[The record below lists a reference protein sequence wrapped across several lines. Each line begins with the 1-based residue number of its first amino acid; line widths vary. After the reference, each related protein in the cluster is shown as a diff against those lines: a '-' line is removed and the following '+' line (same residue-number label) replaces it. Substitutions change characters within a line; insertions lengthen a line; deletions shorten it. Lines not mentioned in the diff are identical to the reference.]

1 MKRDRLSIHISDSA
15 EITVEERRNGIKRIK
30 NISINDLLV
39 CIKSSL
45 REIKPVYHAV
55 LPKNA
60 LFYSCC
66 PETGDF
72 SAAIEYP
79 YSKATVTYMATEYPD
94 FPLPKLVFGFKVNR
108 DGKIQAVYSGVTE
121 NCTLREDTPM
131 YFYPLS
137 NVDAHNFQLCTGDNE
152 LPEISSPYLLGNIM
166 DYILGLPNNDDH
178 FHREYNRPELCQRE
192 LMDHLSD
199 KTAEYYYSD
208 ILIPSG
214 KTLADFYKE
223 VSL

>member
-15 EITVEERRNGIKRIK
+15 EIAIEERRNGIKRIK

-60 LFYSCC
+60 LFYSRC
-66 PETGDF
+66 PENGDF

-94 FPLPKLVFGFKVNR
+94 FPLPKLVFGFKVAG
-108 DGKIQAVYSGVTE
+108 GKIKKVYLGITG
-121 NCTLREDTPM
+121 NGILRESSLM
-131 YFYPLS
+131 YTYPFS
-137 NVDAHNFQLCTGDNE
+137 NVSNNFSLCTGENE
-152 LPEISSPYLLGNIM
+152 LPAIKSPYSLSNM
-166 DYILGLPNNDDH
+166 PDYILSLPDNDDY
-178 FHREYNRPELCQRE
+178 FNIRNNRLQLNHRE
-192 LMDHLSD
+192 LMEHLAD
-199 KTAEYYYSD
+199 KSPEYYYSD

>member
-15 EITVEERRNGIKRIK
+15 EIAVEERRNGIKRIK

-79 YSKATVTYMATEYPD
+79 YSKAAVTYMATEYPD
-94 FPLPKLVFGFKVNR
+94 FPLPKLVFGFKVAG
-108 DGKIQAVYSGVTE
+108 GKIKKVYLGITG
-121 NCTLREDTPM
+121 NGILRESSLM
-131 YFYPLS
+131 YTYPFS
-137 NVDAHNFQLCTGDNE
+137 NVSNDFSLCTGGNV
-152 LPEISSPYLLGNIM
+152 LPAIKSPYSLSNM
-166 DYILGLPNNDDH
+166 PDYILSLPDNDDY
-178 FHREYNRPELCQRE
+178 FNIRNNRLQLNHRE
-192 LMDHLSD
+192 LMEHLAD
-199 KTAEYYYSD
+199 KTPEYYYSD

-214 KTLADFYKE
+214 KTLADFYGE

>member
-15 EITVEERRNGIKRIK
+15 EITVEEREDGVKSVK
-30 NISINDLLV
+30 NIELNDLLV
-39 CIKSSL
+39 CIQSSL

-66 PETGDF
+66 PETGNF

-94 FPLPKLVFGFKVNR
+94 FPLPRLVFGFNIGGN
-108 DGKIQAVYSGVTE
+108 GKIRRVYLGVTE
-121 NCTLREDTPM
+121 NGILRENSKM
-131 YFYPLS
+131 FVYPFS
-137 NVDAHNFQLCTGDNE
+137 NVSNNFSLCTGDNE
-152 LPEISSPYLLGNIM
+152 LPKINSPYSLSNM
-166 DYILGLPNNDDH
+166 PDYILGLPNNDDYFQH
-178 FHREYNRPELCQRE
+178 KNNKLHLSHRE
-192 LMDHLSD
+192 LMEHLAD
-199 KTAEYYYSD
+199 KSPEYYYSD

-214 KTLADFYKE
+214 KTLADFYE
-223 VSL
+223 AVSL

>member
-15 EITVEERRNGIKRIK
+15 EIFVEERKNGIKSCK
-30 NISINDLLV
+30 CISLNDLLV
-39 CIKSSL
+39 CIKSSI
-45 REIKPVYHAV
+45 REIKPIYRAV

-66 PETGDF
+66 PETGSF
-72 SAAIEYP
+72 SAAMEYP
-79 YSKATVTYMATEYPD
+79 YNKADITYMNTEYPD

-192 LMDHLSD
+192 LMNHLSD
-199 KTAEYYYSD
+199 KTPEYYYSD

-214 KTLADFYKE
+214 KTLADFYGE

>member
-15 EITVEERRNGIKRIK
+15 EIAVEERRNGIKRIK

-94 FPLPKLVFGFKVNR
+94 FPLPKLVFGFKIGGS
-108 DGKIQAVYSGVTE
+108 GKILRVYLMSTE
-121 NCTLREDTPM
+121 
-131 YFYPLS
+131 
-137 NVDAHNFQLCTGDNE
+137 
-152 LPEISSPYLLGNIM
+152 
-166 DYILGLPNNDDH
+166 
-178 FHREYNRPELCQRE
+178 
-192 LMDHLSD
+192 
-199 KTAEYYYSD
+199 
-208 ILIPSG
+208 
-214 KTLADFYKE
+214 
-223 VSL
+223 

>member
-15 EITVEERRNGIKRIK
+15 EIAVEERRNGIKRIK

-79 YSKATVTYMATEYPD
+79 YSKAAVTYMATEYPD
-94 FPLPKLVFGFKVNR
+94 FPLPKLVFGFNIGGN
-108 DGKIQAVYSGVTE
+108 GKIRRVYLGVTE
-121 NCTLREDTPM
+121 NGILRENSKM
-131 YFYPLS
+131 FVYPFS
-137 NVDAHNFQLCTGDNE
+137 NVSNDFSLCTGGNV
-152 LPEISSPYLLGNIM
+152 LPAIKSPYSLSNM
-166 DYILGLPNNDDH
+166 PDYILSMPDNDDH
-178 FHREYNRPELCQRE
+178 FEPKNNRLHLGHRE
-192 LMDHLSD
+192 LMEHLAD
-199 KTAEYYYSD
+199 KSPEYYYSD

-214 KTLADFYKE
+214 KTLADFYEE

>member
-1 MKRDRLSIHISDSA
+1 M
-15 EITVEERRNGIKRIK
+15 
-30 NISINDLLV
+30 LV
-39 CIKSSL
+39 CIKSSI
-45 REIKPVYHAV
+45 REIKPVYRAV

-72 SAAIEYP
+72 SAAMEYP
-79 YSKATVTYMATEYPD
+79 YNKADITYMNTEYRD
-94 FPLPKLVFGFKVNR
+94 FPLPKLVFGFKVA
-108 DGKIQAVYSGVTE
+108 GKKIKKVYLGITG
-121 NCTLREDTPM
+121 NGILRESSLM
-131 YFYPLS
+131 YTYPFS
-137 NVDAHNFQLCTGDNE
+137 NVSKDFVLCTGGNA
-152 LPEISSPYLLGNIM
+152 LPEIKSPYSLSNM
-166 DYILGLPNNDDH
+166 PDYILSLPDNDDYFNIRH
-178 FHREYNRPELCQRE
+178 NRLELGHRE

-199 KTAEYYYSD
+199 KTPEYYYSD

>member
-15 EITVEERRNGIKRIK
+15 EITVEEREDGVKSVK
-30 NISINDLLV
+30 NIELNDLLV
-39 CIKSSL
+39 CIQSSL
-45 REIKPVYHAV
+45 REIKPVYNAV

-60 LFYSCC
+60 LFYSRC
-66 PETGDF
+66 PENGDF

-199 KTAEYYYSD
+199 KTPEYYYSD

-214 KTLADFYKE
+214 KTLADFYGE

>member
-15 EITVEERRNGIKRIK
+15 EIFVEERKNGIKSCK
-30 NISINDLLV
+30 CISLNDLLV
-39 CIKSSL
+39 CIKSSI
-45 REIKPVYHAV
+45 REIKPIYRAV

-66 PETGDF
+66 PETGSF
-72 SAAIEYP
+72 SAAMEYP
-79 YSKATVTYMATEYPD
+79 YNKADITYMNTEYPD

-192 LMDHLSD
+192 LMNHLSD
-199 KTAEYYYSD
+199 KTPEYYYSD

-214 KTLADFYKE
+214 KTLADFYEE

>member
-45 REIKPVYHAV
+45 REIKPVYNAV

-60 LFYSCC
+60 LFYSRC
-66 PETGDF
+66 PENGDF

-108 DGKIQAVYSGVTE
+108 DGKIQAVYLGVTE
-121 NCTLREDTPM
+121 NCALREDTPM

-137 NVDAHNFQLCTGDNE
+137 NVSENDFQLCTGDNE

-178 FHREYNRPELCQRE
+178 FDIEHNEPELCQRE
-192 LMDHLSD
+192 LMEHLAD
-199 KTAEYYYSD
+199 KTPEYYYSD

-214 KTLADFYKE
+214 KTLADFYGE

>member
-15 EITVEERRNGIKRIK
+15 EIAVEERRNGIKRIK

-79 YSKATVTYMATEYPD
+79 YSKATITYMATEYPD
-94 FPLPKLVFGFKVNR
+94 FPLPKLVFGFKVA
-108 DGKIQAVYSGVTE
+108 GKKIKKVYLGITG
-121 NCTLREDTPM
+121 NGILRENSKM
-131 YFYPLS
+131 FVYPFS
-137 NVDAHNFQLCTGDNE
+137 NVSNDFSLCTGGNV
-152 LPEISSPYLLGNIM
+152 LPAIKSPYSLSNM
-166 DYILGLPNNDDH
+166 PDYILSLPDNDDY
-178 FHREYNRPELCQRE
+178 FNIRNNRLELGHRE
-192 LMDHLSD
+192 LMEHLAD
-199 KTAEYYYSD
+199 KSPEYYYSD

-214 KTLADFYKE
+214 KTLADFYRE

>member
-45 REIKPVYHAV
+45 KEIKPVYHAV

-79 YSKATVTYMATEYPD
+79 YSKATITYMATEYPD
-94 FPLPKLVFGFKVNR
+94 FPLPKLVFGFKISGS
-108 DGKIQAVYSGVTE
+108 GKIRRVYLGVTE
-121 NCTLREDTPM
+121 NGYSEKIQKCLFIR
-131 YFYPLS
+131 
-137 NVDAHNFQLCTGDNE
+137 FQMSTTT
-152 LPEISSPYLLGNIM
+152 SPYV
-166 DYILGLPNNDDH
+166 
-178 FHREYNRPELCQRE
+178 PETMSCRQ
-192 LMDHLSD
+192 
-199 KTAEYYYSD
+199 
-208 ILIPSG
+208 
-214 KTLADFYKE
+214 
-223 VSL
+223 

>member
-15 EITVEERRNGIKRIK
+15 EIFVEERKNGIKSCK
-30 NISINDLLV
+30 CISLNDLLV

-45 REIKPVYHAV
+45 KEIKPTYNAV

-79 YSKATVTYMATEYPD
+79 YSKAAVTYMATEYPD
-94 FPLPKLVFGFKVNR
+94 FPLPKLVFGFKI
-108 DGKIQAVYSGVTE
+108 GGSAKIRRVYFGVAASGI
-121 NCTLREDTPM
+121 LRENSKM
-131 YFYPLS
+131 FVYPFS
-137 NVDAHNFQLCTGDNE
+137 NVNNNFSLCTGDNE
-152 LPEISSPYLLGNIM
+152 LPAIKSPYSLSNM
-166 DYILGLPNNDDH
+166 PDYILSLPDNDDY
-178 FHREYNRPELCQRE
+178 FNIKNNRLQLNHRE
-192 LMDHLSD
+192 LMEHLAD
-199 KTAEYYYSD
+199 KTPEYYYSD

>member
-15 EITVEERRNGIKRIK
+15 EITVEERRNGVKSIK
-30 NISINDLLV
+30 NIELNDLLI

-45 REIKPVYHAV
+45 KEVKPVYHTV

-60 LFYSCC
+60 LFYSCS

-94 FPLPKLVFGFKVNR
+94 FPLPKLVFGFKIGGT
-108 DGKIQAVYSGVTE
+108 GKIQKVYLGVTE
-121 NCTLREDTPM
+121 NGILRENSKM
-131 YFYPLS
+131 FVYPFS
-137 NVDAHNFQLCTGDNE
+137 NVSNNFSLCTGENE
-152 LPEISSPYLLGNIM
+152 LPKINSPYSLSNM
-166 DYILGLPNNDDH
+166 PDYILSLPDNDDH
-178 FHREYNRPELCQRE
+178 FEPKNNRLHLGHRE
-192 LMDHLSD
+192 LMEHLAD
-199 KTAEYYYSD
+199 KSPEYYYSD

>member
-15 EITVEERRNGIKRIK
+15 EIAVEERRNGIKRIK

-39 CIKSSL
+39 CIQSSL

-66 PETGDF
+66 PETGNF

-199 KTAEYYYSD
+199 KTPEYYYSD

-214 KTLADFYKE
+214 KTLADFYGE